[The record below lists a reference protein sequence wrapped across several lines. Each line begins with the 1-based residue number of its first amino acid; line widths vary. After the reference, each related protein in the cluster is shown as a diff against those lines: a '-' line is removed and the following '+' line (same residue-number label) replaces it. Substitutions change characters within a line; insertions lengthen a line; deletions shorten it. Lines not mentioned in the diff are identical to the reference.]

1 MKKLFVCAALGL
13 LLCGCAPQEA
23 AETVED
29 VYQPVLEQE
38 AQQVLLQVPDQAGDP
53 ILTNEQGDTLY
64 LWEDY
69 TLTVATRKSGDVTG
83 VIQETTGFTPDQLQ
97 VVETA
102 RMEGTQY
109 DCIWTAAGE
118 GGSQVGRLRMIDDGH
133 HLYVMTIMAPEA
145 EAAALQSDTWV
156 EVLNSFRV
164 IEPESMVSSGS

>member
-1 MKKLFVCAALGL
+1 MSVPPLGL

-69 TLTVATRKSGDVTG
+69 TLTVATRNPG
-83 VIQETTGFTPDQLQ
+83 
-97 VVETA
+97 
-102 RMEGTQY
+102 M
-109 DCIWTAAGE
+109 
-118 GGSQVGRLRMIDDGH
+118 
-133 HLYVMTIMAPEA
+133 
-145 EAAALQSDTWV
+145 
-156 EVLNSFRV
+156 
-164 IEPESMVSSGS
+164 